1 MDSYITDKRRFSRND
16 VAALLRGRK
25 AFSELSHD
33 EALAVVTCMKP
44 VRIKEGA
51 ILTQQG
57 ASTSNQ
63 MMLILQGEAA
73 VETETDNAN
82 EPLLVTILGP
92 GDLIGELGMFDG
104 EPRSATCTAA
114 SEMYAALMGQEHLE
128 KLMVEKPAVSAKLL
142 SVILQRV
149 SQKLRVTT
157 EKLRKISAI
166 NDSLTAEMGALE
178 HKLQA
183 ALARPAAPSPEPA
196 AFHPTVQVAP
206 QPAPFQPT
214 VQMTPRQAAEE
225 TGRHQPE
232 FAPTRPMTLADLDR
246 MHQPKKSRKAPEA
259 PAAETPEYAATEPM
273 SLDMLEAMSRARK
286 PARPAA
292 AAKPEGGGDLLPPL
306 ITSRPG
312 R

>member
-1 MDSYITDKRRFSRND
+1 MDSYLTDKRRFSRND

-25 AFSELSHD
+25 AFSELSQD

-51 ILTQQG
+51 VLTQQG
-57 ASTSNQ
+57 SSSSNQ

-82 EPLLVTILGP
+82 EPLLVTLLGP

-128 KLMVEKPAVSAKLL
+128 KLMAEKPAVSAKLL

-166 NDSLTAEMGALE
+166 NESLTSEMGSLE
-178 HKLQA
+178 QKLHA
-183 ALARPAAPSPEPA
+183 ALSRPAAAPPEPA
-196 AFHPTVQVAP
+196 T
-206 QPAPFQPT
+206 FQPT
-214 VQMTPRQAAEE
+214 VQMAPQAVAFQPTVQRNPRQAAAAAAR
-225 TGRHQPE
+225 GPAE

-246 MHQPKKSRKAPEA
+246 MHPTGRPAKAPS
-259 PAAETPEYAATEPM
+259 PAAADSPEYAATEPM
-273 SLDMLEAMSRARK
+273 SLDLLAAMSRPTPPRQK
-286 PARPAA
+286 PAH
-292 AAKPEGGGDLLPPL
+292 PESGDLLPPL
-306 ITSRPG
+306 VTSRRG

>member
-1 MDSYITDKRRFSRND
+1 MDSYLTDKRRFSRND

-33 EALAVVTCMKP
+33 EALAVVTWMKP

-51 ILTQQG
+51 VLTQQG
-57 ASTSNQ
+57 AVSSNQ

-73 VETETDNAN
+73 VETEADGSD
-82 EPLLVTILGP
+82 EGMLVTILGP

-104 EPRSATCTAA
+104 DPRSATCTAA
-114 SEMYAALMGQEHLE
+114 SEMYAAMLGQEHLE

-157 EKLRKISAI
+157 EKLRKLSAI
-166 NDSLTAEMGALE
+166 NNSLSSEMGALE
-178 HKLQA
+178 QRLQA
-183 ALARPAAPSPEPA
+183 ALTNERVANAAPPP
-196 AFHPTVQVAP
+196 FQPTVAMAAIP
-206 QPAPFQPT
+206 PGFQPT
-214 VQMTPRQAAEE
+214 VQMDASQVEAAR
-225 TGRHQPE
+225 TPE

-246 MHQPKKSRKAPEA
+246 LNQPEHKGKNRSRADSP
-259 PAAETPEYAATEPM
+259 PAYAATEPM
-273 SLDMLEAMSRARK
+273 SLDLLAAMSPPPPPPK
-286 PARPAA
+286 KTPPPAA
-292 AAKPEGGGDLLPPL
+292 GDLLPPL
-306 ITSRPG
+306 VTSRRG